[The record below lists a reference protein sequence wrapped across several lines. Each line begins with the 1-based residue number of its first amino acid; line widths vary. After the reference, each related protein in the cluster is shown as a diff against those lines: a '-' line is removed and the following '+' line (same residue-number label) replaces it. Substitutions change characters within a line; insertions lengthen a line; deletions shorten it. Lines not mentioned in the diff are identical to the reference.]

1 MLAFRRVPKTSS
13 PVLVGCIPRQLQ
25 LHSLRRHRIRMR
37 RCAKRSFEWEP
48 KKSVLRHLL
57 NGFWLCWKDAFH
69 GWVQDEMSRSAE
81 RTRWMNS
88 PTCTSR
94 RLSNATR
101 HVAKTVIHERKRHRS
116 IPGGS
121 MWSVPM
127 IRTEPGLVSIPLEKA
142 VYCENCK
149 MVSSSA
155 RQRCGLCGSERIVR
169 MAPLI
174 PEPWNPGPM
183 PALAMAA

>member
-1 MLAFRRVPKTSS
+1 MCNVR
-13 PVLVGCIPRQLQ
+13 
-25 LHSLRRHRIRMR
+25 
-37 RCAKRSFEWEP
+37 
-48 KKSVLRHLL
+48 
-57 NGFWLCWKDAFH
+57 
-69 GWVQDEMSRSAE
+69 
-81 RTRWMNS
+81 
-88 PTCTSR
+88 
-94 RLSNATR
+94 
-101 HVAKTVIHERKRHRS
+101 
-116 IPGGS
+116 
-121 MWSVPM
+121 M

-142 VYCENCK
+142 VYCENCT